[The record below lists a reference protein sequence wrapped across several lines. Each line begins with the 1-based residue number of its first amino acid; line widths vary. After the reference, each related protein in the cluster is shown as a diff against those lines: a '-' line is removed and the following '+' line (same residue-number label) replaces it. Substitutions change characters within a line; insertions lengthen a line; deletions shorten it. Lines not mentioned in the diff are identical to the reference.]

1 MSSMGKKKII
11 LIALSLVFI
20 TFFVYL
26 PALQNG
32 FVNWDDPE
40 YVYENRNIQKINFRF
55 LEWTLSAVVAALWH
69 PLTLFSLAIDYAF
82 WGHNPVGYHLT
93 NNIFHTLN
101 TLLVFILVMK
111 IFSLHEALRTIEK
124 GRQISNSNMPIISAF
139 VTALLFG
146 IHPLHVESI
155 AWVSERKDL
164 LCAFFFLL
172 TLLAYLG
179 YAAADTKRKKVGYYL
194 LCLVLFIFAL
204 MSKPMAVSLPM
215 VLLILDFFPL
225 GRLTK
230 KEKLWNLRE
239 IAIEKVPFFLLSLF
253 ASLSTIW
260 AHQAHKLLQGQDAF
274 PFKLRIFNAIQA
286 FIFYLVKMALPFNLA
301 PYYPFPVKINSFI
314 FPLLALL
321 AITLFSLLILKRSK
335 LFFSVWLYYII
346 TLIPVIGIIK
356 VGGHAMADRYMYL
369 PSIGPFLLVGL
380 GIGTMLER
388 SKKLYRILIFVV
400 LAFLSALLI
409 DKTLKQIAVWRD
421 SVTLWSYQ
429 VKIFPQT
436 ALAYVNRGIAFSN
449 TGSYYEAIKDY
460 TTAVKL
466 SLQDWSAYYNR
477 GIAYRGLGDNE
488 KAIKDYTA
496 AIKLNPQNENIYYNR
511 GIAYGNLGNYE
522 KAIEDY
528 TAAIK
533 LNPQDVRPYNNRAT
547 AYSILG
553 SFQQAIADLKK
564 AISLKPED
572 GRPYFNLGLVYL
584 QTGDTES
591 AKVYLNKAASLGLE
605 QAKGYNQIFTI
616 KK

>member
-1 MSSMGKKKII
+1 MES
-11 LIALSLVFI
+11 
-20 TFFVYL
+20 
-26 PALQNG
+26 
-32 FVNWDDPE
+32 
-40 YVYENRNIQKINFRF
+40 
-55 LEWTLSAVVAALWH
+55 VAW
-69 PLTLFSLAIDYAF
+69 I
-82 WGHNPVGYHLT
+82 
-93 NNIFHTLN
+93 
-101 TLLVFILVMK
+101 
-111 IFSLHEALRTIEK
+111 
-124 GRQISNSNMPIISAF
+124 
-139 VTALLFG
+139 
-146 IHPLHVESI
+146 
-155 AWVSERKDL
+155 SERKDV
-164 LCAFFFLL
+164 LCASFFLM
-172 TLLAYLG
+172 TMLAYLG
-179 YAAADTKRKKVGYYL
+179 YAAADAGRKRAGYYL
-194 LCLVLFIFAL
+194 LCLILFILAL

-230 KEKLWNLRE
+230 KEKLWNLME
-239 IAIEKVPFFLLSLF
+239 IAIEKVPFSLLSLLV
-253 ASLSTIW
+253 SLSTIW
-260 AHQAHKLLQGQDAF
+260 AHQAHKLLQGQDAL
-274 PFKLRIFNAIQA
+274 PFNLRIFNTIQA

-314 FPLLALL
+314 FPLLALI

-369 PSIGPFLLVGL
+369 PSIGPFLLIGL

-388 SKKLYRILIFVV
+388 SSKKLYRISIFV
-400 LAFLSALLI
+400 AFTFLSALLI
-409 DKTLKQIAVWRD
+409 DKTLRQIAVWQD

-429 VKIFPQT
+429 IKIFPQT

-449 TGSYYEAIKDY
+449 AGSYYEAIKDY

-466 SLQDWSAYYNR
+466 SPQDWSAYYNR

-522 KAIEDY
+522 KAVKDY

-584 QTGDTES
+584 QIGDFEL